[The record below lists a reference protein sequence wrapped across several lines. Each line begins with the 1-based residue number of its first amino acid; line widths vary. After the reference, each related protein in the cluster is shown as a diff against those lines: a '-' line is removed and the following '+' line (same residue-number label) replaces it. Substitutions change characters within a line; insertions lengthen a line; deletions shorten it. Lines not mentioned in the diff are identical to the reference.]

1 MVIIAVW
8 GLLTSYSL
16 KYIKLISLII
26 VIITKSGDFTE
37 FEYGKLESMHKSGS
51 VNQEFFEIEKELD
64 LEETRL
70 WMEMYEE

>member
-1 MVIIAVW
+1 
-8 GLLTSYSL
+8 
-16 KYIKLISLII
+16 LII